1 MVGTGR
7 TGDAV
12 AVLGTLQAGDAGVT
26 SRGRET
32 SA

>member
-1 MVGTGR
+1 MFGPGR

-12 AVLGTLQAGDAGVT
+12 AVLGTLQAGDVGV
-26 SRGRET
+26 GREA